1 MCIAL
6 ALLSAT
12 ISRRR
17 ARACRSACAQTD
29 PQGFSAQ
36 EPNEKMTN
44 DDCRSIMAETCI
56 RYPGVTPENGNTE
69 DEPQTQDTQ
78 ANMRTPLLTL
88 IFVYFSSCDASVYS
102 HSVSNM

>member
-44 DDCRSIMAETCI
+44 DDCRSIMAETFI
-56 RYPGVTPENGNTE
+56 LRYPGVTPENGNT
-69 DEPQTQDTQ
+69 D
-78 ANMRTPLLTL
+78 
-88 IFVYFSSCDASVYS
+88 FFYFSSCNASVYS
-102 HSVSNM
+102 HSVLNM